1 MAVAIDKNLQQ
12 AGVVADTV
20 DATLRGE
27 AFQQVF
33 KTGFPAHLE
42 LELKPGKYVL
52 RLGTIDRNSERIGTV
67 DVPIDVPIETAKK

>member
-1 MAVAIDKNLQQ
+1 
-12 AGVVADTV
+12 VADTV
-20 DATLRGE
+20 DATLRAE
-27 AFQQVF
+27 AFQQVL

-67 DVPIDVPIETAKK
+67 DVPLDVPIETAKK